1 MTVLSVIA
9 GFCQAGQLATPLA
22 APLAYSAPLAAS
34 PFAYSAPLAYN
45 AAYSAAPLAYS
56 APVAY
61 PNGLAYT
68 SQFINPPAFAAPLT
82 RSLAYSAPVVAN
94 APFAAA
100 AYSLPAVSAPIVSVG
115 QQCQRKRTLSALDYM
130 NVFAWFRLKLLH

>member
-9 GFCQAGQLATPLA
+9 GFCQAGQLATPLG
-22 APLAYSAPLAAS
+22 APLAYSAPFAAS
-34 PFAYSAPLAYN
+34 PFAYSAPLTAAPMTYN
-45 AAYSAAPLAYS
+45 AAYASAPLAYS
-56 APVAY
+56 APYAAAPLTY

-68 SQFINPPAFAAPLT
+68 SQFINQPAFAAPLT

-100 AYSLPAVSAPIVSVG
+100 AYSLPAPIVSLDNSISHEP
-115 QQCQRKRTLSALDYM
+115 KRTLSAPKELYM
-130 NVFAWFRLKLLH
+130 V